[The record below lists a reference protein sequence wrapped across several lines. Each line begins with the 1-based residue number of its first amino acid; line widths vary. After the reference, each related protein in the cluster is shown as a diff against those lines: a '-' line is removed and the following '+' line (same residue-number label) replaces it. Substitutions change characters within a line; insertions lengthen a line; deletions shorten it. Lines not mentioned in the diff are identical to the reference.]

1 MHRCISNFPS
11 QTVEVLPSKLYQ
23 AKTGKA
29 LVETSTI
36 LNWNG
41 EEPMKIAVFVYEYP
55 PKIVGGLGTY
65 AAEITRKFVLT
76 DHDVTVFTMNDD
88 AGDLP
93 TREIWRGIEI
103 HRPLHIDISDSLPD
117 VIAEDI
123 RKWGRGIHFF
133 GKLMVYNYLSA
144 AKLVNELIKKESLKY
159 DLVVAHD
166 WLSVMGGVTV
176 KKESGLPLAFHVH
189 STEQG
194 RTMGNG
200 SSVVSNIELR
210 GGNMAD
216 LVVTVSY
223 AMKDELIQLGFPR
236 DKIKV
241 SYNGVDPQKYN
252 PETIKKEDI
261 RRIRTSYGLKDED
274 FMILFLGRLVGVKG
288 VDKLIMA
295 MPHILAKYPKAKL
308 VIVGVGDLQEYLQN
322 LVRMI
327 KMDEY
332 VRFRFDFIPEEER
345 ILHYAACD
353 VAAFPSLYE
362 PFGIVALEAMAME
375 KPVVVGASGVSGMR
389 EIVICC
395 GDEQCGYHVD
405 PNNPSDIA
413 WGILSALETPEK
425 RKWLGKNGRK
435 RVLSE
440 FTWSRI
446 AEKTI
451 ELYESVVKR

>member
-1 MHRCISNFPS
+1 
-11 QTVEVLPSKLYQ
+11 
-23 AKTGKA
+23 
-29 LVETSTI
+29 
-36 LNWNG
+36 
-41 EEPMKIAVFVYEYP
+41 MKIAVFVYEYP

-65 AAEITRKFVLT
+65 AAEITRKFVLM

-88 AGDLP
+88 AGTLP

-103 HRPLHIDISDSLPD
+103 HRPLHIDVSDSLPD

-123 RKWGRGIHFF
+123 KKWGRGIHLF

-144 AKLVNELIKKESLKY
+144 AKLVNELVKKESVKY

-176 KKESGLPLAFHVH
+176 KKETGLPLAFHVH
-189 STEQG
+189 STEKG
-194 RTMGNG
+194 RTLGNG

-210 GGNMAD
+210 GATKAD
-216 LVVTVSY
+216 MIVTVSY

-236 DKIKV
+236 DKIRV
-241 SYNGVDPQKYN
+241 SYNGVDPKKYDPASVSAEQVQK
-252 PETIKKEDI
+252 I
-261 RRIRTSYGLKDED
+261 REYYGLKED
-274 FMILFLGRLVGVKG
+274 NLMILFLGRLVGVKG

-295 MPHILAKYPKAKL
+295 MPHILPKFPKARL
-308 VIVGVGDLQEYLQN
+308 VIVGVGDLQEYLTN
-322 LVRMI
+322 LVRTMRLN
-327 KMDEY
+327 DY
-332 VRFRFDFIPEEER
+332 VKFRFDFIPEEER

-362 PFGIVALEAMAME
+362 PFGIVALEAMSME
-375 KPVVVGASGVSGMR
+375 RPVVVGAAGISGMR
-389 EIVICC
+389 EIVVCC
-395 GDEQCGYHVD
+395 NEEQCGYHID

-413 WGILSALETPEK
+413 WGVMSALESPEK

-440 FTWSRI
+440 FTWTKI
-446 AEKTI
+446 AEKTAD
-451 ELYESVVKR
+451 LYGQLLKR